1 MKNGNKWLV
10 FGVTLIIIN
19 YGGIIMSE
27 KKPRLSLTGAI
38 IILSICILFSAFNIS
53 SALRDASRN
62 NQNNGINEY
71 ELNRFNDNFEELIKT
86 LQEENETGQ

>member
-1 MKNGNKWLV
+1 
-10 FGVTLIIIN
+10 
-19 YGGIIMSE
+19 MSE

-53 SALRDASRN
+53 SAIRDASRN

>member
-1 MKNGNKWLV
+1 
-10 FGVTLIIIN
+10 
-19 YGGIIMSE
+19 MSE

-53 SALRDASRN
+53 SAIRDASRN

-86 LQEENETGQ
+86 LQEENETDQ